1 MKLPEIIF
9 FCMFMFLFSLTG
21 CSLPKSENQLS
32 SSMPKDFNFVF
43 NYGVGAKNQLDTSK
57 GQYTKDMVI
66 EPSITASLKLTN
78 EEMNKIY
85 EEMKK
90 INILTYPDNFSP
102 KTNMMQTPFYTYSIK
117 IIADGREKNIFWE
130 DQYAA
135 KTKDAVQLRKLFN
148 KIIEILINKDEFKK
162 LPGAKGG
169 YD

>member
-1 MKLPEIIF
+1 M
-9 FCMFMFLFSLTG
+9 FSLTG
-21 CSLPKSENQLS
+21 CSLPNSESQLP

-90 INILTYPDNFSP
+90 ISILTYPDTFSP
-102 KTNMMQTPFYTYSIK
+102 KTNAMRTPFDTYSIK
-117 IIADGREKNIFWE
+117 IIADGREKNIFWK
-130 DQYAA
+130 DQYVAES
-135 KTKDAVQLRKLFN
+135 KEAVQLRELFN
-148 KIIEILINKDEFKK
+148 KIREIIINKDEFKK
-162 LPGAKGG
+162 LPAAKGG